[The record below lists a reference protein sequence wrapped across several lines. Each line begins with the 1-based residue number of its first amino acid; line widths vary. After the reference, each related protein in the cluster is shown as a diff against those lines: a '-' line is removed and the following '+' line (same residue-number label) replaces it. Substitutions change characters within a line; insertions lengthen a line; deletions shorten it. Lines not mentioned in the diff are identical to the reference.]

1 MDGFEKDC
9 DSSTKYKDKAMC
21 NIAHVMK
28 LDWNTGTC
36 NITFLKLS
44 DVATGQYKSY
54 NADDEPL
61 DDKGCEVMVTETG
74 LSVGEIAGVIFA
86 VSVIVLVLIVV
97 FIVINR
103 KFKII
108 SHENN
113 NKGGEWV
120 FKNPFSKSAA
130 DQQSEQQALNA

>member
-1 MDGFEKDC
+1 
-9 DSSTKYKDKAMC
+9 
-21 NIAHVMK
+21 
-28 LDWNTGTC
+28 
-36 NITFLKLS
+36 
-44 DVATGQYKSY
+44 
-54 NADDEPL
+54 
-61 DDKGCEVMVTETG
+61 MVTETG
-74 LSVGEIAGVIFA
+74 LSGGEIAGVIFA
-86 VSVIVLVLIVV
+86 VITVVLIVV